1 MPVSCMV
8 CGDAIPLQRQGEDP
22 VCFRSDCRF
31 VAGQKGKMPAAAY
44 AQFFALRSRSIRW
57 QIQRERESEEKVKR
71 ARDREEAENR
81 ACWQAKTAAIP
92 GFRAEKFP
100 LLAVPRNPRKL
111 ANLPERRKRAF
122 RDHLNQMIA
131 AATALPHAANA
142 QPTQPD
148 APPTAAKLLGGACA
162 LCKGACCLSGGNHAY
177 LRTATL
183 VRVMRAQP
191 ALRPRHILDLYLAQ
205 LGNKTYENAC
215 VYQGETGCVLPL
227 ELRSNV
233 CTDYFCP
240 PLQQF
245 KAAFDGDEKPEG
257 AFVVVRAREHW
268 TFPNGPDAGI
278 AGAYLLAENGEASK
292 V

>member
-1 MPVSCMV
+1 MPTNCVV
-8 CGDAIPLQRQGEDP
+8 CGDAIPFHRQGEDP

-31 VAGQKGKMPAAAY
+31 VVGQKGKMPAAAY
-44 AQFFALRSRSIRW
+44 AQFFALRSSSIRW
-57 QIQRERESEEKVKR
+57 QIERERQREEKLKL
-71 ARDREEAENR
+71 AQDREAAENQ

-100 LLAVPRNPRKL
+100 LLAVPHNPRKL

-122 RDHLNQMIA
+122 RDHLNQAIA
-131 AATALPHAANA
+131 AAAAAPQAADALPI
-142 QPTQPD
+142 QPD
-148 APPTAAKLLGGACA
+148 APHEAAQLLGGACA
-162 LCKGACCLSGGNHAY
+162 LCKGACCLGGGNHAY
-177 LRTATL
+177 LRESTL

-215 VYQGETGCVLPL
+215 IYQGETGCVLPL

-233 CTDYFCP
+233 CSDYFCP
-240 PLQQF
+240 PLRQF

-268 TFPNGPDAGI
+268 TFPDGPDAGI
-278 AGAYLLAENGEASK
+278 AGSFLLTKNGGASA